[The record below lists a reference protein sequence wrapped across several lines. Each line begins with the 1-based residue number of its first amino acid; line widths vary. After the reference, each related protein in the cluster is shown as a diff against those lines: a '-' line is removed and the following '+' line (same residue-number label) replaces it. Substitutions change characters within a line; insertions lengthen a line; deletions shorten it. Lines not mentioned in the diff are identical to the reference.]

1 MHSLSTTHSNSCRLT
16 PKPFERERHRFAIST
31 PSPPSLFAFNLQS
44 TDGRFS
50 IRWRWRELHVNLVRT
65 VYPGLINGKMHCNMR
80 DLPYTEQQGWV
91 SRIYRKMK
99 RLRTCAGWRRAEIR
113 PMKTKA
119 EKHDPLR
126 SSCALPRIGA
136 AKASC
141 IHVYYLFIQSTCST
155 LSGRGHPH
163 CLPASFF
170 HRFMLLRPW
179 KEIMF
184 CNLYKPIHLLVRL
197 QPALSFFQR
206 VGFFAA

>member
-1 MHSLSTTHSNSCRLT
+1 MRRLT
-16 PKPFERERHRFAIST
+16 KSRNTANENESRKAWST
-31 PSPPSLFAFNLQS
+31 KILL
-44 TDGRFS
+44 
-50 IRWRWRELHVNLVRT
+50 
-65 VYPGLINGKMHCNMR
+65 
-80 DLPYTEQQGWV
+80 
-91 SRIYRKMK
+91 
-99 RLRTCAGWRRAEIR
+99 
-113 PMKTKA
+113 
-119 EKHDPLR
+119 

-155 LSGRGHPH
+155 LRGRGHPH

-206 VGFFAA
+206 VGFSQRNPECKQGKASFQKPLNKKLVMRGGKENVMLLWLNSVQLVPFPRLFSPPRIDGLEGGMSWQHDPIERQCVTEQKWAS